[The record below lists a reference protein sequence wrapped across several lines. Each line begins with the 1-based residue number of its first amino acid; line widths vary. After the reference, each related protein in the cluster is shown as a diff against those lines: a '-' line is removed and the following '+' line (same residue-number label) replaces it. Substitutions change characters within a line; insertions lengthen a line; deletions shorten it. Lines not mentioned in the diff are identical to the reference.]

1 MIILMIRDDTV
12 DDNGVMIMGSKEY
25 ERVKRWREKNRALV
39 NIKQREY
46 RRKRL
51 GGSKQSSDAGGGHA
65 ADGNAIQTPL
75 PAQSSKQETLS
86 KLRDMLEH
94 ADPPHS
100 PVHPVKPKFING
112 MAVSEAQWERHVEKL
127 EEAKKKGFVIDEYS
141 Q

>member
-65 ADGNAIQTPL
+65 ADGNAIQAPL
-75 PAQSSKQETLS
+75 STQPFKV
-86 KLRDMLEH
+86 
-94 ADPPHS
+94 HS
-100 PVHPVKPKFING
+100 GKFPKMVTIEAAPKEFLPINTKPRFING
-112 MAVSEAQWERHVEKL
+112 MLVSEAQWQRHVEKL
-127 EEAKKKGFVIDEYS
+127 EEAKKKGFEYDEYS